1 MDKKEKLQY
10 TSIIGSFVVVVI
22 MLMNVLLCFTF
33 LFSLIF
39 NIDIVLTRYEE
50 TVIFVSILGNTLI
63 SSVLILDESSKKVEE

>member
-10 TSIIGSFVVVVI
+10 TSIIGSFVVIVI

-33 LFSLIF
+33 LFSLIL

-50 TVIFVSILGNTLI
+50 TVIFVSTLGNTLI
-63 SSVLILDESSKKVEE
+63 SFVLIFDESEEVSK

>member
-10 TSIIGSFVVVVI
+10 TSIIGSFVVIVI

-33 LFSLIF
+33 LFSLIL

-63 SSVLILDESSKKVEE
+63 SFVLIFDESEKVSK